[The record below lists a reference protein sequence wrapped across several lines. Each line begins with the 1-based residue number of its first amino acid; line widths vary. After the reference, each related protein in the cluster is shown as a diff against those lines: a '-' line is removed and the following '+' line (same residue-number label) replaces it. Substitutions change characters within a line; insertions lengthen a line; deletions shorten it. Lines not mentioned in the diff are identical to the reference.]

1 MIQAHVTS
9 PGVRLDVFVAEQN
22 PDWPRAQIQRAIE
35 SGEVLVNDRPC
46 LKSGKK
52 LLISDVVSWNAPEIH
67 DIDEI
72 IPQENIE
79 FRVLY
84 EDEHLLVIDKP
95 AGLVVHPGAGHR
107 DGTLINGVLAKYPEI
122 AQVGEADR
130 PGIVHRLDAETS
142 GLLLIARSQQAY
154 EKLTAMFAK
163 HEITRQYWAIC
174 YAPKLPDAGRF
185 DTPYGRHP
193 TQRVKFSSKFD
204 AEKRAIT
211 NYRILDKN
219 GNGFV
224 LVTCLLETG
233 RTHQVRVHLSEHG
246 APILGDPLY
255 APDKIAR
262 HKAISR
268 LALHAGKLEFKH
280 PIGET
285 VCQFASP
292 FPADFCHAL
301 ETLRLSVPY
310 ML

>member
-1 MIQAHVTS
+1 MPAQTVPS
-9 PGVRLDVFVAEQN
+9 PNIRLDVFIASQSPE
-22 PDWPRAQIQRAIE
+22 WPRAQIKQAIE
-35 SGEVLVNDRPC
+35 AGQVMVNGDVCTKAGRKLSVGELVSWDEPEKQPDGEV
-46 LKSGKK
+46 
-52 LLISDVVSWNAPEIH
+52 IA
-67 DIDEI
+67 
-72 IPQENIE
+72 QENID
-79 FRVLY
+79 FRMVY

-107 DGTLINGVLAKYPEI
+107 DGTLINGILAKYPEI
-122 AQVGEADR
+122 AQVGEPDR

-142 GLLLIARSQQAY
+142 GLLLIARSQAAY

-174 YAPKLPDAGRF
+174 YAPKLPDSGRF

-193 TQRVKFSSKFD
+193 TQRVKFSSRFE

-211 NYRILDKN
+211 NFRVLDKN

-233 RTHQVRVHLSEHG
+233 RTHQVRVHLSDHG
-246 APILGDPLY
+246 APILGDSLY

-268 LALHAGKLEFKH
+268 LALHAGKLEFMH
-280 PIGET
+280 PILGT
-285 VCQFASP
+285 LCQFESP

-301 ETLRLSVPY
+301 ETLHLS
-310 ML
+310 MRNS